1 MIAFNTI
8 VTLSS
13 SSSRLYHYH
22 HHHHQ
27 NYIIIIV
34 IIIIIIIIIRCYYYG
49 FVVIYFYF
57 RLPIFIPV
65 AFSDLNWNSYPHVQ
79 LLAASTNFIVH
90 DDITLEVGNLSKCI
104 EQILLSMHS
113 IGLSVD
119 LPESLKHINGDQK
132 NHSSSAASMSSAS
145 NSPQDQLLAITESLK
160 AFATSIQAL
169 AHQSFVN
176 ESILANTIKYPNN
189 NNSTTSMSLNSN
201 GIDDNDDRSRQGLVL
216 SQSYLGVSN
225 GSMILTDKKHPASVG
240 YQMKWWNSLQ
250 LEILHP
256 QKQQQQKQQHH
267 IDNEGIEIKDNAD
280 DKDNNDDNNGDDDKN
295 QHIIAVVTETNL
307 RKVGISPSGNV
318 IDGRDM
324 TVDHPLYNWGHNLF
338 VRISNFKG
346 EFIKEQLLLTGMV
359 MITITFCCFT

>member
-1 MIAFNTI
+1 M
-8 VTLSS
+8 
-13 SSSRLYHYH
+13 
-22 HHHHQ
+22 
-27 NYIIIIV
+27 
-34 IIIIIIIIIRCYYYG
+34 
-49 FVVIYFYF
+49 YFYF

-90 DDITLEVGNLSKCI
+90 DDKTLEAGNLSKCI

-132 NHSSSAASMSSAS
+132 NHSSSVSMSSAS

-176 ESILANTIKYPNN
+176 ESILTHTIKYPTTTT
-189 NNSTTSMSLNSN
+189 NSITTSMSLNSN
-201 GIDDNDDRSRQGLVL
+201 VSNDNNDNDDRSRQGLLL

-250 LEILHP
+250 LEILHH
-256 QKQQQQKQQHH
+256 QKQQQQQQQH

-280 DKDNNDDNNGDDDKN
+280 DKDNNNNDDDNDGDNDKN
-295 QHIIAVVTETNL
+295 QHIIAIVTETNL

-318 IDGRDM
+318 IDGREM
-324 TVDHPLYNWGHNLF
+324 KSDHPLYNWGHNLF
-338 VRISNFKG
+338 VRTSNFKG
-346 EFIKEQLLLTGMV
+346 EFIKEELLLTGM
-359 MITITFCCFT
+359 MIIIITFCCYYYYCYIYI

>member
-1 MIAFNTI
+1 M
-8 VTLSS
+8 
-13 SSSRLYHYH
+13 
-22 HHHHQ
+22 
-27 NYIIIIV
+27 
-34 IIIIIIIIIRCYYYG
+34 
-49 FVVIYFYF
+49 YFYF

-90 DDITLEVGNLSKCI
+90 DDKTLEVGNLSKCI

-119 LPESLKHINGDQK
+119 LPESLKHINGGQK
-132 NHSSSAASMSSAS
+132 NHSSSASISSAS

-176 ESILANTIKYPNN
+176 ESILTHTIKYPTTTTT
-189 NNSTTSMSLNSN
+189 NSITTSMSLNSN
-201 GIDDNDDRSRQGLVL
+201 VTNDNNNNNDNDDDDRSRQGLLL

-250 LEILHP
+250 LEILHN
-256 QKQQQQKQQHH
+256 QKQQHQQQH
-267 IDNEGIEIKDNAD
+267 IDNEGIEIKGNAD
-280 DKDNNDDNNGDDDKN
+280 DKDDNDNDGDNDKN
-295 QHIIAVVTETNL
+295 HHIIAVVTETNL

-324 TVDHPLYNWGHNLF
+324 KSDHPLYNWGHNLF
-338 VRISNFKG
+338 VRTSNFKG
-346 EFIKEQLLLTGMV
+346 EFIKEELLLTGMMM
-359 MITITFCCFT
+359 MIIITFCCFYYYYYIYI